1 MSAKHPTAPQMP
13 VAELR
18 NSGPTQFLLE
28 PNAGVREAL
37 AKELDAQSLKKVRFI
52 GEIIPQGRNGWKL
65 LGKLGATA
73 VQTCIVTLEPVT
85 TRIDTEVKRSFVP
98 AHKIK
103 AATTDSEI
111 ELTDEDDET
120 EELGD
125 TIDVAAILAEALSL
139 ALPSYPRKDGAETQ
153 NAQFSADGV
162 TPMKD
167 DDIRPFAGLAALREK
182 MQSEDKES

>member
-28 PNAGVREAL
+28 PNAAIRETL
-37 AKELDAQSLKKVRFI
+37 AEELDLQSLKKVRFI

-73 VQTCIVTLEPVT
+73 VQTCVATLEPLT
-85 TRIDTEVKRSFVP
+85 TRIDTDVSRSFVP
-98 AHKIK
+98 AHKLNIPEPG
-103 AATTDSEI
+103 SEF
-111 ELTDEDDET
+111 ELSEEDDET

-139 ALPSYPRKDGAETQ
+139 ALPSYPRKDGAELQ
-153 NAQFSADGV
+153 NAQFSADGT
-162 TPMKD
+162 TPMQD
-167 DDIRPFAGLAALREK
+167 EDMRPFAGLAELREK
-182 MQSEDKES
+182 MQKGDKES